1 MKNTVK
7 KLSFKNMNKALLTG
21 VLAIAAFLSVFAFS
35 YSEKVSNEILAIGT
49 TAPEQNVKMTD
60 VSGEQVSLKSVAK
73 EKGLLVIFSSNKCPF
88 VIGNGTKSEGW
99 DGRYPELHDLAT
111 KSNIGMVLINSNE
124 ASRDNG
130 ESMADMKARYEKR
143 GFKGYYALDK
153 NHVLAD
159 AFGALTTPHVFL
171 FDENMKLIYRGA
183 IDDSVDSSKEVKEA
197 YLKNAI
203 QAHLSGNTI
212 EPNSTRQLGCSIK
225 RMKV

>member
-7 KLSFKNMNKALLTG
+7 KLSFKNMNKVLLAG
-21 VLAIAAFLSVFAFS
+21 VLVVAAFLSVLAFS
-35 YSEKVSNEILAIGT
+35 YSEKASNEILNIGVI
-49 TAPEQNVKMTD
+49 APEQSLEMTD
-60 VSGEQVSLKSVAK
+60 VSGKNVTLKSVAK
-73 EKGLLVIFSSNKCPF
+73 KKGLLVIFTSNKCPF
-88 VIGNGTKSEGW
+88 VVGNGSKSEGW
-99 DGRYPELHDLAT
+99 EGRYPELYDLA
-111 KSNIGMVLINSNE
+111 SQSDIGMVLVNSNE

-130 ESMADMKARYEKR
+130 ESMDDMKARYEKR

-183 IDDSVDSSKEVKEA
+183 IDDSVDSSKEVSQA

-203 QAHLSGNTI
+203 DAHLSGNEI
-212 EPNSTRQLGCSIK
+212 EPKSTRQLGCSIK
-225 RMKV
+225 RVKA